1 MGQGISGSRISDGV
15 PRWIWLTAVAVT
27 VLVVFGIFVSQYEE
41 ESLDVLFA
49 RTSTALDERRKD
61 VFRECLDEYRHRDGD
76 SDRVAVLEA
85 INAGVSNRYPK
96 SITLLE
102 PFLEHAD
109 PVLRTLATKYT
120 GVAYQVI
127 GDKTAARLM
136 YLKCIKMAPADGRTR
151 LLLLGLY
158 NHSGAVQPAA
168 ELAKEILESD
178 PQNQTAA
185 TTLTEALVSTGQLP
199 EAISLFET
207 QFETEGD
214 RASAS
219 PDMITSYLNCL
230 IETDQTDVAT
240 QFYDEN
246 ESIVS
251 DGRIR
256 MTLYLKNG
264 RLDDANAFLQ
274 QSEANTD
281 SILETRLTAARAMQS
296 ENWDLAVRILGH
308 AVLLMPRSTQLFQE
322 LEQAATKGNKPA
334 LIESCQANIRGIREL
349 QQNMQMAIKAIG
361 NDMQNPQ
368 LRLAVAEA
376 AEQLALEPEFNKWH
390 LAALNVASD
399 EPARLLSTEPAIT
412 YPSKPLVP
420 IPTAFEASS
429 ASGSDDSGTD
439 SEEATTET
447 VEPSESEEAE
457 SEDSA
462 DTSGDK
468 SENATEESAA
478 SDAAVDQPPVE

>member
-1 MGQGISGSRISDGV
+1 MGQGNSVPRVSGGV
-15 PRWIWLTAVAVT
+15 PWWLWLAAIIVTA
-27 VLVVFGIFVSQYEE
+27 LVVFGIFVDQEE
-41 ESLDVLFA
+41 ENLDVLFA
-49 RTSTALDERRKD
+49 RTRTALDERQKD
-61 VFRECLDEYRHRDGD
+61 RFKECLDEYRRRDGD

-85 INAGVSNRYPK
+85 IDAGVSNRYPK
-96 SITLLE
+96 SITMLE

-109 PVLRTLATKYT
+109 PVLRTLAIEYT
-120 GVAYQVI
+120 GFACQNV
-127 GDKTAARLM
+127 GDENAARLM
-136 YLKCIKMAPADGRTR
+136 YLKCIEMAPANLRSR

-158 NHSGAVQPAA
+158 AAGGAVQPAA
-168 ELAKEILESD
+168 ELAEEILKLD
-178 PQNQTAA
+178 PTNQSAA
-185 TTLTEALVSTGQLP
+185 AVITVAMVSTGQLP

-207 QFETEGD
+207 LFETEGD

-251 DGRIR
+251 DSKIK

-264 RLDDANAFLQ
+264 RLDDADAFLK
-274 QSEANTD
+274 QSEAQPG
-281 SILETRLTAARAMQS
+281 SIAMTRLKAARAMQS
-296 ENWDLAVRILGH
+296 EDWDLAVRLLGH
-308 AVLLMPRSTQLFQE
+308 AVLALPRSIQLFRE

-334 LIESCQANIRGIREL
+334 LIESCQANIQGIREL

-376 AEQLALEPEFNKWH
+376 AEQLALQFEFNIWH
-390 LAALNVASD
+390 GAAFTVASD
-399 EPARLLSTEPAIT
+399 ERTKSLSTEPAIT

-420 IPTAFEASS
+420 IPTAFGASS
-429 ASGSDDSGTD
+429 ASGSDDNGTD

-447 VEPSESEEAE
+447 VEPSESKESTPEESDE
-457 SEDSA
+457 
-462 DTSGDK
+462 TSGDE
-468 SENATEESAA
+468 SENATEESTE
-478 SDAAVDQPPVE
+478 SDEAVDQSPAE